1 MNLNMNYHYNIHGR
15 SLILGSAR
23 PFSYYLYYV
32 LSDFELFFEAICGK
46 YYTDYWDEIQLTEL
60 LVEHRNISDSYCLRH
75 GCRNSANKPTC
86 EYNLRDDGVLPGK
99 RLT

>member
-15 SLILGSAR
+15 SPILSSSR

-60 LVEHRNISDSYCLRH
+60 VSQCSMVPFLQ
-75 GCRNSANKPTC
+75 NSANKPTC